1 KEDYEAGIKR
11 CKEEAAARRVEAAA
25 KLERNKSWGGATRG
39 KEGGEDKEVISD
51 AIDPE
56 LLEEK
61 GCVPKK
67 FRPVS
72 ARKVREMRQN
82 GDLTLDRFQEYVA
95 NGGELGGGERKDG
108 GSGDDA
114 PRPTYRFLAASPS
127 NMRISDVSQLLVEYK
142 GLVKM
147 VEGLLNDRRVMEKEK
162 RRLEMERERTLLEK
176 RREQEESGE

>member
-1 KEDYEAGIKR
+1 MAHFATILH
-11 CKEEAAARRVEAAA
+11 ALNA
-25 KLERNKSWGGATRG
+25 KPPLCNSLRS
-39 KEGGEDKEVISD
+39 S
-51 AIDPE
+51 
-56 LLEEK
+56 
-61 GCVPKK
+61 
-67 FRPVS
+67 
-72 ARKVREMRQN
+72 Q
-82 GDLTLDRFQEYVA
+82 
-95 NGGELGGGERKDG
+95 LGGGERKDG